1 MIFVSIIG
9 SLCWSSVQQRDGY
22 SNVLKKAPPYPYDIW
37 LCKKWQK
44 SSSTKNQ
51 NGSLW
56 FRLRA
61 KSAKRGESF
70 PSLCNISNDNHHI
83 QVPPKNQYSIEILCF
98 FTIHMTLC
106 RRSYLLVGTPSML
119 IWDNLFFCRWTTMMR
134 DADQVISPD
143 DGGLMLALSCK
154 SRYKSKYWLLGK

>member
-1 MIFVSIIG
+1 MTFLSTIG
-9 SLCWSSVQQRDGY
+9 SLCWPFQQRDGY

-37 LCKKWQK
+37 FCKKWQK

-56 FRLRA
+56 FRLRS

-70 PSLCNISNDNHHI
+70 PSLSRASQMII
-83 QVPPKNQYSIEILCF
+83 IIFKFPPKILLLFLILLKILCF

-143 DGGLMLALSCK
+143 DGLLMLALSWK
-154 SRYKSKYWLLGK
+154 SWYKSK